1 MNIRKKVIYKE
12 DAAVEELI
20 EALESVQAVKNKLYE
35 REVQIRESR
44 FSDPVRKSARI
55 KLFMEKTAE

>member
-1 MNIRKKVIYKE
+1 MRKKVIYKE
-12 DAAVEELI
+12 GAAVEELI

-44 FSDPVRKSARI
+44 FSDPVRKSASI
-55 KLFMEKTAE
+55 KLFMEETAE

>member
-1 MNIRKKVIYKE
+1 MRKKVIYKE

-44 FSDPVRKSARI
+44 FSDPVRKSART
-55 KLFMEKTAE
+55 KLFMEETAE

>member
-1 MNIRKKVIYKE
+1 MRKKVIYKE

-35 REVQIRESR
+35 REAQIRESR
-44 FSDPVRKSARI
+44 FSDPVRKSASI
-55 KLFMEKTAE
+55 KLFMEETAE

>member
-1 MNIRKKVIYKE
+1 MRKKVIYKE

>member
-1 MNIRKKVIYKE
+1 MRKKVIYKE

-44 FSDPVRKSARI
+44 FSDPVRKSASI
-55 KLFMEKTAE
+55 ELFMEETAE

>member
-1 MNIRKKVIYKE
+1 MRKKVIYKE

-55 KLFMEKTAE
+55 ELFMEETAE

>member
-1 MNIRKKVIYKE
+1 MRKKVIYKE
-12 DAAVEELI
+12 DAAV

-44 FSDPVRKSARI
+44 FSDPVRKSAST
-55 KLFMEKTAE
+55 KFFMEETAE

>member
-1 MNIRKKVIYKE
+1 MRKKVIYKE

-55 KLFMEKTAE
+55 KLFMEETAE